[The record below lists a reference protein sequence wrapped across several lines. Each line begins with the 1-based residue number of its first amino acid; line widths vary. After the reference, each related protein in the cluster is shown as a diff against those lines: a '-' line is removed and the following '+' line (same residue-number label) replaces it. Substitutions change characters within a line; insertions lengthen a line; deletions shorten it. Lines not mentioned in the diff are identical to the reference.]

1 MELLSISCIVIL
13 QGSIPE
19 DHKFRQL
26 AHKYEMSDIREEVTD
41 LEIQNHEQRCFV
53 PYDALKDLL
62 SESRV
67 AALIIRALSE
77 KGEIRGLAAA

>member
-1 MELLSISCIVIL
+1 
-13 QGSIPE
+13 
-19 DHKFRQL
+19 
-26 AHKYEMSDIREEVTD
+26 MSRDAFSP
-41 LEIQNHEQRCFV
+41 H
-53 PYDALKDLL
+53 DALKDLL